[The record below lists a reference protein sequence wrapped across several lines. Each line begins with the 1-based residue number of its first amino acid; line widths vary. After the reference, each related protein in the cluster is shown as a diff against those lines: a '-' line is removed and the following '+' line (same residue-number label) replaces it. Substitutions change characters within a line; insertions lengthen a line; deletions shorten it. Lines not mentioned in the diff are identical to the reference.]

1 MIPTQISIMG
11 LIAVLLLTAYQPSQS
26 EPPDKASESKP
37 KHVDVQIPEPL
48 KAEHKHLHHQ
58 LEKAIQSGGKT
69 GEAAKTVAKRMA
81 PHFEREEQ
89 IAMPPLGLLSS
100 LSQGTA
106 TKEQMRQIL
115 PLTEKLK
122 EELPEML
129 KEHQQIV
136 LALKELSK
144 AAKAEEKAE
153 VAEFAEKLI
162 LHARTEEEV
171 LYPAAILVGEH
182 IKLTLKMEE

>member
-1 MIPTQISIMG
+1 MRRDAPGWMRIHQDD
-11 LIAVLLLTAYQPSQS
+11 LTHRMRS
-26 EPPDKASESKP
+26 DN
-37 KHVDVQIPEPL
+37 
-48 KAEHKHLHHQ
+48 
-58 LEKAIQSGGKT
+58 AIQSGGKT

-81 PHFEREEQ
+81 PHFEKEEQ
-89 IAMPPLGLLSS
+89 FATPPLSLLSS

-106 TKEQMRQIL
+106 TKEEMRQIL

-136 LALKELSK
+136 LALKDLSK

-153 VAEFAEKLI
+153 VMEFAEKLI
-162 LHARTEEEV
+162 LHAHTEEQV

-182 IKLTLKMEE
+182 IKLKLRMQE